1 RKWIDNESLLL
12 WPTALG
18 LFTIG
23 VCGMLGTDDL
33 LACFVAGNAL
43 NWNGQFLEETEKRHD
58 EVNSCVDV
66 LLNFGGFMYIGAIMP
81 WEAFNQPDITGI
93 TIGRL
98 IGLGILVFIFRRIP
112 AIFIV
117 YKFMPKV
124 VKDWK
129 EALFM
134 GYFGPIG
141 IGAVFYVEH
150 TRHLFPKPGEALTVE
165 EDNLTR
171 AMIPV
176 VYWLVLFSII
186 FHGLSIPA
194 LDLFYRWKGVQP
206 IVEDSPTEVQVLS
219 STEALPN
226 NAYKDP
232 SKRNSVMVM
241 NRFSR

>member
-1 RKWIDNESLLL
+1 
-12 WPTALG
+12 
-18 LFTIG
+18 
-23 VCGMLGTDDL
+23 M
-33 LACFVAGNAL
+33 
-43 NWNGQFLEETEKRHD
+43 
-58 EVNSCVDV
+58 
-66 LLNFGGFMYIGAIMP
+66 
-81 WEAFNQPDITGI
+81 
-93 TIGRL
+93 
-98 IGLGILVFIFRRIP
+98 
-112 AIFIV
+112 
-117 YKFMPKV
+117 
-124 VKDWK
+124 
-129 EALFM
+129 
-134 GYFGPIG
+134 
-141 IGAVFYVEH
+141 FYVEH

-206 IVEDSPTEVQVLS
+206 IVEDSPAEVQVLS

-241 NRFSR
+241 NRFSRGSTIQYNFDDNVKNRMNSWDYMNKKGGMS